1 MIEGNGL
8 DYTLDP
14 MTVELMSDYVN
25 GNDQINNEM
34 GMSLAVEG
42 LVEKIT
48 LLDDY
53 TKGIVIIDLLTLNDC
68 LSQAL
73 TLMQMPNLDDE
84 AGA

>member
-1 MIEGNGL
+1 MSSGL

-14 MTVELMSDYVN
+14 ATVELMSDYMN

-73 TLMQMPNLDDE
+73 TLMQMPKLDDE